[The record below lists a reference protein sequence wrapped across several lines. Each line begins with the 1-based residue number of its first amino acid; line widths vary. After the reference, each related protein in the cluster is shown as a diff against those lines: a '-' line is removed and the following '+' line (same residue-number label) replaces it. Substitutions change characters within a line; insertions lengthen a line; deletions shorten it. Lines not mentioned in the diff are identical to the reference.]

1 MGSRTL
7 AWQRWKLGHIRS
19 VPRLHSLGRV
29 PCLCC
34 MLIYVQMWR
43 FPAVELP
50 TNVIAELHVGFCTDE
65 QILENETQEE
75 IVIGREI
82 GSVRKNERGW
92 EREKSTDTGV
102 VLHTTEIDVC
112 TIVTYRGQTKCG
124 LSTHGQFVGIIVC
137 ALVSLQNV

>member
-1 MGSRTL
+1 
-7 AWQRWKLGHIRS
+7 
-19 VPRLHSLGRV
+19 
-29 PCLCC
+29 

-82 GSVRKNERGW
+82 GSVRKNERG
-92 EREKSTDTGV
+92 
-102 VLHTTEIDVC
+102 
-112 TIVTYRGQTKCG
+112 
-124 LSTHGQFVGIIVC
+124 
-137 ALVSLQNV
+137 